1 MKVCRKCNLKFD
13 DKYGFCRKCGQ
24 KLEIYQEENT
34 QISHITSSNNQV
46 SGSTSGNSNFNKRI
60 MIAVAVIVLALLGF
74 FVFGDNPLANKDDS
88 RQTLNNST
96 QQHDY
101 SQNNS
106 SSVGVKPS
114 VSVMAK
120 RGGIIIGTDVFMRS
134 GPGKQYKAI
143 GVFKQGDTV
152 EIIEGQQ
159 DWFKVRLLNQNNTV
173 WVFKTYCAEYF
184 GDRQM
189 PDKIILYQAY
199 PGEASVNILKCIVS
213 PKRNL
218 NIYEKA
224 DENSKI
230 IDTLNVGNYYSIL
243 DYELHTYPRNNVF
256 TTNYGTTVRLLS
268 YRGEGYYSIFYNGI
282 IQEVEMQTN
291 QLVLKQ
297 EPDFWLCV
305 KISGNKN
312 GWVFVKEWKDFLT
325 EVGSGIF
332 LTKPKHMQG

>member
-1 MKVCRKCNLKFD
+1 M
-13 DKYGFCRKCGQ
+13 
-24 KLEIYQEENT
+24 
-34 QISHITSSNNQV
+34 IT
-46 SGSTSGNSNFNKRI
+46 
-60 MIAVAVIVLALLGF
+60 L
-74 FVFGDNPLANKDDS
+74 
-88 RQTLNNST
+88 
-96 QQHDY
+96 
-101 SQNNS
+101 
-106 SSVGVKPS
+106 
-114 VSVMAK
+114 
-120 RGGIIIGTDVFMRS
+120 
-134 GPGKQYKAI
+134 
-143 GVFKQGDTV
+143 
-152 EIIEGQQ
+152 
-159 DWFKVRLLNQNNTV
+159 
-173 WVFKTYCAEYF
+173 
-184 GDRQM
+184 
-189 PDKIILYQAY
+189 Y

-256 TTNYGTTVRLLS
+256 NTNYGTTIRLLS

-325 EVGSGIF
+325 EIGSGIF